1 MKNKFYII
9 FFDLKLNSSR
19 IHYPANVYAVIEEL
33 RLNYFRN
40 KSMKISDKTL
50 LVVTEEEIIDTYPNI
65 SSWIEDITISLTD
78 KNRFID
84 EDFKHVQW
92 FIFTPDDDKIEE
104 LKNSSLEIEFF
115 FEYLE
120 NRDEV

>member
-1 MKNKFYII
+1 MKSKFYII
-9 FFDLKLNSSR
+9 FFDLKLNSSG

-65 SSWIEDITISLTD
+65 NSWIEDIIIDLSD
-78 KNRFID
+78 GEGFIVD
-84 EDFKHVQW
+84 EFEEVEWH
-92 FIFTPDDDKIEE
+92 IFRPDEEKIKEIVGQYEE
-104 LKNSSLEIEFF
+104 ARLF
-115 FEYLE
+115 
-120 NRDEV
+120 